1 MLCTM
6 KSEYSSSC
14 YQQFLVFPLSSHSVQ
29 TSDDTSSSAPQENR
43 LIRDQG
49 VGRRP
54 IRVYYGLGQFITGGI
69 LWLRPVHTTQAII
82 YPGVTG
88 QNIPPAGVYPGILWP
103 RPVYTP
109 GNILV

>member
-69 LWLRPVHTTQAII
+69 LWPRPVHT
-82 YPGVTG
+82 PSGH
-88 QNIPPAGVYPGILWP
+88 NISRCNWPEYTP
-103 RPVYTP
+103 RPEYTR
-109 GNILV
+109 V